1 LKKIIIVPYFLLLFL
16 LSTTS
21 TYAESDY
28 YQPAKESKEE
38 IVMDMF
44 YLLLLPNIQEAVSN
58 YYSDYLT
65 ESPLVYPYQITILNL
80 ERIGT
85 SFMFSVTLEVTP
97 VLGAHNPVGRDQLT
111 FSIAPSEIKLKD
123 FTHMETFE
131 LPPHLQNIIKK
142 K

>member
-1 LKKIIIVPYFLLLFL
+1 MKKIIIAPSFLLLFL
-16 LSTTS
+16 MSTTL
-21 TYAESDY
+21 TYAEPDY

-38 IVMDMF
+38 HVMDMF
-44 YLLLLPNIQEAVSN
+44 FLLLLPNIQEAVSN

-65 ESPLVYPYQITILNL
+65 ESPLVYPYQIKILNT
-80 ERIGT
+80 ERT
-85 SFMFSVTLEVTP
+85 NNSFMFSVTLEVTP

-123 FTHMETFE
+123 FKHMETFE
-131 LPPHLQNIIKK
+131 LPPHLQDFIKK

>member
-1 LKKIIIVPYFLLLFL
+1 MKKIIIVPYFLLLFL

>member
-1 LKKIIIVPYFLLLFL
+1 MKKIIIVPYFLLLFL

-123 FTHMETFE
+123 FKHMETFE
-131 LPPHLQNIIKK
+131 LPPHLQNFIKK